1 MAGLILTPGLNLIE
15 ALVADVLDK
24 PLVLLVVDKPLNLLG
39 TCSFDNKFEEAE
51 AEAVVLGLLDFARAA
66 AAAAVESALTFW

>member
-24 PLVLLVVDKPLNLLG
+24 PLVLLVDKPLNLLG
-39 TCSFDNKFEEAE
+39 TFSFDIKFEAE
-51 AEAVVLGLLDFARAA
+51 AEAVVLGLLEFARAA
-66 AAAAVESALTFW
+66 AAVSALTFW